1 MTKSLARRATLLGW
15 FDHSNSNLAEDP
27 SSVCVAIR
35 LPDDGYTVHPAVIDP
50 SLAKAIKRLDETA
63 VVALSSRVTAR
74 TIATIAPG
82 QKSFVVESTSARIP
96 VIPTLDDVDVN
107 LTHYSRAC
115 IVLDEKIVLVW
126 SHDATG
132 LLNVAHDVE
141 VQLGGQVS
149 PYLSIYSR
157 QRRRISDQPALKEP

>member
-27 SSVCVAIR
+27 SSVCVAIK
-35 LPDDGYTVHPAVIDP
+35 LPDDGYTFHPAVIDP

-63 VVALSSRVTAR
+63 VVALSSRITAR
-74 TIATIAPG
+74 AIATIAPG

-96 VIPTLDDVDVN
+96 VIPTLDDMDVN